1 MELQPATSNRTS
13 SRPLAGADAPMP
25 DGGDPEI
32 VIPNG
37 VLQPDPPEQAGLDD
51 SASADIEP
59 PPAEPDH
66 AVETRPAAS
75 ARKWSL
81 AFIASLAFHL
91 AVAAVLILAPESILP
106 PRTLDPT
113 DIAGSRGSKPLLFGN
128 EETDATAAGTD
139 QQQDVT
145 NVTVVPESELQ
156 PLRPA
161 QPSTPAPAQPVQPTA
176 EPVQPPREQA
186 EPTGERAEPA
196 KEPEQQ
202 KPVQPSPEVLANQ
215 QTQDDKDAV
224 AALEGRPVAK
234 LEILRPAMPE
244 PSEAERQLAEQE
256 TQPAPEAPAEQ
267 PQKPLRPKSASGAGG
282 QAENDALRGAN
293 EGRQDGESTV
303 SGIDTGQTAAG
314 NAAASNYRGQVQE
327 KLNRASRRVS
337 KPAQAKATNNAAV
350 SFVTTADGGVFD
362 IKLVRSSGSPEL
374 DKFALA
380 LVKRVAPYPPIPPET
395 GRKFWPFTVQI
406 GPFL

>member
-1 MELQPATSNRTS
+1 MESQPATSNSTS
-13 SRPLAGADAPMP
+13 FRPLAGADAAMP
-25 DGGDPEI
+25 GGDDPEI
-32 VIPNG
+32 AIPNG
-37 VLQPDPPEQAGLDD
+37 VLQPDPPEQASLDD
-51 SASADIEP
+51 SVDTNVAAE
-59 PPAEPDH
+59 PAEPDH
-66 AVETRPAAS
+66 VAETRPAAS

-81 AFIASLAFHL
+81 AFVASLVFHL
-91 AVAAVLILAPESILP
+91 AVAAMLIFAPESILP
-106 PRTLDPT
+106 PRVLDPT
-113 DIAGSRGSKPLLFGN
+113 DIAGSKGTKPLLFGN
-128 EETDATAAGTD
+128 EETDATAAGSD

-156 PLRPA
+156 PARQA
-161 QPSTPAPAQPVQPTA
+161 QPSAPAPTQPVQPAA
-176 EPVQPPREQA
+176 EPAEAPKEQA
-186 EPTGERAEPA
+186 QPA
-196 KEPEQQ
+196 KEPEQP
-202 KPVQPSPEVLANQ
+202 KPADPSPEVLANR
-215 QTQDDKDAV
+215 QTQDEKDAV
-224 AALEGRPVAK
+224 AILEGRPTAK

-267 PQKPLRPKSASGAGG
+267 PQKPLRPKSASGGGG
-282 QAENDALRGAN
+282 QAESDALRGAN
-293 EGRQDGESTV
+293 EGQRDGESTV

-314 NAAASNYRGQVQE
+314 NAAASNYRGLVQG

-337 KPAQAKATNNAAV
+337 KPAQAKATNNAVV

-362 IKLVRSSGSPEL
+362 IRLVRSSGSPEL